1 MKGGYEDVTL
11 VDLCKQ
17 EEQFSNDAEIGEYI
31 VNKQPTIVFI
41 GGMASTP
48 SLPRS
53 LAISSAI
60 KELDNEIKIVLGG
73 THPTFMY
80 NNIMKSTRVS
90 TISFEEKVK

>member
-1 MKGGYEDVTL
+1 M
-11 VDLCKQ
+11 
-17 EEQFSNDAEIGEYI
+17 
-31 VNKQPTIVFI
+31 NKQPTIVFI

-60 KELDNEIKIVLGG
+60 KELDNEIEIVLGG

-80 NNIMKSTRVS
+80 NNIMKEHPCIDYIVRGEGEITWDQFLLGHSIHSQIIRNT
-90 TISFEEKVK
+90 